1 MGGSAGIS
9 AAQGIQ
15 SWMRAFDRSAASVA
29 GATAQLSNDAAGPI
43 DGSSDMIDGMVGM
56 HLAAAGVK
64 ANIAVFRTADEML
77 GSLLDMKA

>member
-1 MGGSAGIS
+1 MGGLAGVG

-15 SWMRAFDRSAASVA
+15 AWMQVFDRSAASVT
-29 GATAQLSNDAAGPI
+29 GAAQQFGS
-43 DGSSDMIDGMVGM
+43 DGANQTSSGDLIDGMVGM
-56 HLAAAGVK
+56 NMAAAGVK